1 MRAWL
6 ERESPP
12 GDDISLPEGSGTLV
26 FGRSQKC
33 TYVIED
39 RLLSHQHC
47 EVSFSNGFWRVRDL
61 GTTTGTRVNGSAITT
76 SRALFP
82 GDRLQF
88 GDTVLRYSSDAPTE
102 EPETI
107 NAIVRAPDDPAG
119 WLVYADE
126 LQERGDPLGE
136 RIARA
141 HAGHR
146 VEHMTWLSGLW
157 DAFVAGEIEIDWSFG
172 FIRRATFRTA
182 AGRMPPNWREQ
193 VATLLNLRIGR
204 FVRALS
210 IDLPRLQQLTAVQV
224 TEELVSA
231 QQFLAE
237 LPALPDSLERVTFGY
252 HVAQPAGGDI
262 DASAALVLRVPRLR
276 GTTVYQRANAVRLR
290 VVSVTAGVKLS
301 GIEGSRVL
309 TGGTRLRRGERG
321 TLFLEAA
328 PGIPFLADG
337 NPCYFSFNQ
346 GRAQLVAGRMRG
358 EVRVNNR
365 IDSFYEL
372 LPDDVIDVQGAARFR
387 LELVP

>member
-6 ERESPP
+6 EREAPP
-12 GDDISLPEGSGTLV
+12 GDDIELPDGSGTLV
-26 FGRSQKC
+26 FGRSPRC
-33 TYVIED
+33 TYVIDD
-39 RLLSHQHC
+39 RLLSNQHC

-61 GTTTGTRVNGSAITT
+61 GTTTGTRVNGSPITT
-76 SRALFP
+76 TRALFP

-88 GDTVLRYSSDAPTE
+88 GEVVLRYVSDAPTE
-102 EPETI
+102 EPETLE
-107 NAIVRAPDDPAG
+107 AIIRSPDDPAA
-119 WLVYADE
+119 WLVYSDH

-141 HAGHR
+141 VAGQR
-146 VEHMTWLSGLW
+146 VEHMTWLGSLW

-182 AGRMPPNWREQ
+182 AGRMQPNWREQ
-193 VATLLNLRIGR
+193 LATLLNLRIGR
-204 FVRALS
+204 FTRSLS
-210 IDLPRLQQLTAVQV
+210 IDLPRLQQLTAVHV
-224 TEELVSA
+224 PEELVKA
-231 QQFLAE
+231 QQYLAA
-237 LPALPDSLERVTFGY
+237 LPALPSSLERVSLGY
-252 HVAQPAGGDI
+252 HVAQPAGGAI
-262 DASAALVLRVPRLR
+262 DVSSELALRVPRLR
-276 GTTVYQRANAVRLR
+276 GTPVYQRANAARLR
-290 VVSVTAGVKLS
+290 VVNVSPGVKLN

-337 NPCYFSFNQ
+337 NPCYFSFSQ
-346 GRAQLVAGRMRG
+346 GRAQLYCGRMRG

-365 IDSFYEL
+365 IDSLFEL
-372 LPDDVIDVQGAARFR
+372 LPDDVIDVQGAAKFR

>member
-6 ERESPP
+6 ERETPP
-12 GDDISLPEGSGTLV
+12 GDDISLPDGSGTIV
-26 FGRSQKC
+26 FGRSPRC
-33 TYVIED
+33 TYVMDD
-39 RLLSHQHC
+39 RLLSNQHC
-47 EVSFSNGFWRVRDL
+47 EVAFTNGFWRVRDL
-61 GTTTGTRVNGSAITT
+61 GTTVGTRVNGAAISG

-82 GDRLQF
+82 GDLVQF
-88 GDTVLRYSSDAPTE
+88 GETVLRYASDAPVS
-102 EPETI
+102 EPATLE
-107 NAIVRAPDDPAG
+107 AIIQSPDDPTS

-141 HAGHR
+141 HAGQR
-146 VEHMTWLSGLW
+146 LEHMTWLASLW
-157 DAFVAGEIEIDWSFG
+157 DSFVAGEIEIDWHFG
-172 FIRRATFRTA
+172 FIRRATLRTA
-182 AGRMPPNWREQ
+182 AGRMQVNWREQ
-193 VATLLNLRIGR
+193 LATLLNLRIGK
-204 FVRALS
+204 FVRALT
-210 IDLPRLQQLTAVQV
+210 IDLPRVQGLTLLHLP
-224 TEELVSA
+224 EELVKA
-231 QQFLAE
+231 QQYLAA
-237 LPALPDSLERVTFGY
+237 LPALPASLERVSLGY

-262 DASAALVLRVPRLR
+262 DVSSELMLRVPRLR

-290 VVSVTAGVKLS
+290 VVNVSPGVKLS

-346 GRAQLVAGRMRG
+346 GRAQLYCGRMRG

-365 IDSFYEL
+365 IDSLFEL
-372 LPDDVIDVQGAARFR
+372 MPDDIIDVQGAARFR